1 MRLLALAATL
11 AALAAAPALA
21 QELTAE
27 QQAAQAIL
35 LPMMTELSPQDGGV
49 LAACVAAAAQPA
61 EVAEIAAAGAPTPA
75 LGPLVSAILARPE
88 TVGCVQA
95 TLGG

>member
-1 MRLLALAATL
+1 MRLLPLALL
-11 AALAAAPALA
+11 LAAAPALA
-21 QELTAE
+21 QDPTAE

-35 LPMMTELSPQDGGV
+35 LPMMTELSPQDGDV
-49 LAACVAAAAQPA
+49 LAACVVTAAQPE
-61 EVAEIAAAGAPTPA
+61 EVAQIAAAGAPTPA

-88 TVGCVQA
+88 AIGCVQA